1 MSLKAKDI
9 SLITIMVASVLSAL
23 YIQYFAGLLYRVY
36 SPYFWAATV
45 ALLLVFLKMTVPG
58 QDLMAYFKAAKAEL
72 RKVVW
77 PSKSEVM
84 PAFIAVG
91 VAVTVFSFIISFMD
105 SVIVRLL
112 SAIIG

>member
-1 MSLKAKDI
+1 
-9 SLITIMVASVLSAL
+9 MVASMLSAL

-36 SPYFWAATV
+36 SPYLWAATV
-45 ALLLVFLKMTVPG
+45 VMLLLFLRLSVPG

-77 PSKSEVM
+77 PSKAEVV

-91 VAVTVFSFIISFMD
+91 IAVTVFSFIISVMD
-105 SVIVRLL
+105 SVIVKLL
-112 SAIIG
+112 STIIG